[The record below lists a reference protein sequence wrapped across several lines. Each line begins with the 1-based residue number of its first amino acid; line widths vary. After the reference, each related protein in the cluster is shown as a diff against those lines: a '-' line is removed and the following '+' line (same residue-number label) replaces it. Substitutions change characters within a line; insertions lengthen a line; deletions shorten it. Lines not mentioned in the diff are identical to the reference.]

1 MVGNLPRTAFKVQPA
16 TVSTVSETAP
26 ETAETGETGETGP
39 ETLDAGEDLGVG
51 KWTQKEDNSHAN
63 IIYDII
69 HDCS

>member
-51 KWTQKEDNSHAN
+51 K
-63 IIYDII
+63 
-69 HDCS
+69 